1 MRGEKTAV
9 AVVDGGNRVHYRP
22 VVVAD
27 DDGQLV
33 RLVSGV
39 NQGER
44 VALNLGSDTSDGSPV
59 QVVEATPRAPSAAK

>member
-1 MRGEKTAV
+1 M
-9 AVVDGGNRVHYRP
+9 HYRP

-27 DDGQLV
+27 DDGQAV

-39 NQGER
+39 KEGER